1 MRAIWMPCLAVA
13 AAVAAAGAEDHACPM
28 MAKKTQ
34 HQAAVDH
41 RHEATTH
48 VASASSVHHFGL
60 AEDGG
65 SIRLEATSDDDAETR
80 DRVRTHLQHIARA
93 FADGDFAMPAAIH
106 DRVPPGVETMKAR
119 RDAIRY
125 AYAESPRGAVVT
137 IATKDAQALA
147 AVHAFL
153 RFQIED
159 HATGDTID
167 R

>member
-1 MRAIWMPCLAVA
+1 MSCLVVA
-13 AAVAAAGAEDHACPM
+13 AAVATAAAEDHACPM
-28 MAKKTQ
+28 AAKAQQ

-48 VASASSVHHFGL
+48 VASAASRHHFRL
-60 AEDGG
+60 ADDGG
-65 SIRLEATSDDDAETR
+65 SIRLEATSENDVETR
-80 DRVRTHLQHIARA
+80 DRVRTHLQAIARA
-93 FADGDFAMPAAIH
+93 FAQGDFSMPAAIH

-125 AYAESPRGAVVT
+125 AYAESPRGGVVT
-137 IATKDAQALA
+137 IATKDAQALE

>member
-1 MRAIWMPCLAVA
+1 MSWLVVA
-13 AAVAAAGAEDHACPM
+13 AVVATAGAEDHVCPM
-28 MAKKTQ
+28 MAKAQ

-41 RHEATTH
+41 RHQATTH
-48 VASASSVHHFGL
+48 VPSASSEHHFRL
-60 AEDGG
+60 ADDGG
-65 SIRLEATSDDDAETR
+65 SIRLEATSDADVETR
-80 DRVRTHLQHIARA
+80 DRVRAHLQSIARA
-93 FADGDFAMPAAIH
+93 FAEGDFAMPAAIH

-119 RDAIRY
+119 RDVIRY